1 MTFIA
6 GDKNVPGF
14 FITFRDRYSKQCV
27 NWTLGTK
34 RTEAADNP
42 SFLGGK
48 KGSLRYSFHHPDLDL
63 ERKID
68 FSSSN

>member
-48 KGSLRYSFHHPDLDL
+48 KRA
-63 ERKID
+63 R
-68 FSSSN
+68 